1 MIPYKSKLIYSD
13 ALLTLEFNYTTMADG
28 NQNVTIWEIQDVT
41 FSYGEKLIS

>member
-1 MIPYKSKLIYSD
+1 MSNKSKLFNSD

-41 FSYGEKLIS
+41 FSYGQ